1 LPVRRIVWYV
11 RGLLARSLLMMSV
24 IAACLTFSTAGSA
37 LAGAGALDTSYG
49 QAGAAIADFGTFQN
63 GAVVDQAFGNAMVV
77 QPDGKVIVVGTG
89 LDQFGQTN
97 DIVTA
102 RFTTSGALDPSWGGT
117 GRAQFDF
124 GQNETGYGAV
134 LQPDG
139 KLIVGGDS
147 AGSTGTSKVLAIRVN
162 TDGTSDST
170 FGSAGVARP
179 EFGYDAFGRAIAL
192 EPNGAIVI
200 VGYALI
206 SGTYYSIAARLN
218 NPQGTPDTSFFGT
231 GRSGT
236 NYPGFDEESMALL
249 LEPDGT
255 IATTGSQRAN
265 GSPSAP
271 SNFSLTTFTTPN
283 DDGASRID
291 LGGDDSGAAI
301 ALGSSGTPLIAG
313 TTNVHGTYDLVVA
326 QLLHMDGSG
335 TLDPS
340 FGSGGSAIVDLG
352 GSDSARAMVVQ
363 PDGKIVVAGTSTQG
377 SGSTGTSRIGIVRLL
392 ADGQLDPSFG
402 TNGVEV
408 VGIPGAKLSGNA
420 VALQANGDIV
430 VGGTIIPAGSTRRQ
444 LLVIR
449 LHGDATGPASTGGGS
464 TTTGGG
470 STTTTPGGGGNTGG
484 GGASKTIPVLTSLA
498 VAPSV
503 FSAAPGGATV
513 ISSPSSRK
521 GTLISYQLNVTATVS
536 FVVERS
542 LPGRRQLVNGK
553 HRCEVQ
559 THRNAHD
566 AACTRVVTVGSFTQA
581 GKAGTDSLR
590 FSGRIDGKKLPRA
603 TYTLIATPKTL
614 VAGRAVSKTFK
625 IKG

>member
-1 LPVRRIVWYV
+1 
-11 RGLLARSLLMMSV
+11 MMSA
-24 IAACLTFSTAGSA
+24 IAMCLTFGIAGSA
-37 LAGAGALDTSYG
+37 LAGAGDLDTSYG
-49 QAGAAIADFGTFQN
+49 QGGAAIADFGTFQN

-102 RFTTSGALDPSWGGT
+102 RFLTSGALDPSWGGT

-147 AGSTGTSKVLAIRVN
+147 AGGTGTSNVLAIRIN
-162 TDGTSDST
+162 QDGTSDST

-179 EFGYDAFGRAIAL
+179 DFGRDEFGRAIAL

-200 VGYALI
+200 VGYTI
-206 SGTYYSIAARLN
+206 IRGTYFSLAARLN
-218 NPQGTPDTSFFGT
+218 NPLGTPDTSFFLGM
-231 GRSGT
+231 GYAVA
-236 NYPGFDEESMALL
+236 NYAGFDDESMALV

-255 IATTGSQRAN
+255 IATTGSQRAT
-265 GSPSAP
+265 GSPSATSDFLLATVTIAP
-271 SNFSLTTFTTPN
+271 LGA
-283 DDGASRID
+283 GASRFD

-301 ALGSSGTPLIAG
+301 ALGSSGTPVVAG
-313 TTNVHGTYDLVVA
+313 TTNVRGTYDFAVA
-326 QLLHMDGSG
+326 QLLHTDGSS

-340 FGSGGSAIVDLG
+340 FGSGGSTIVDLG
-352 GSDSARAMVVQ
+352 GSDTARGMVVQ
-363 PDGKIVVAGTSTQG
+363 PDGKIVVAGTSMLG
-377 SGSTGTSRIGIVRLL
+377 SGSTATSRIGVVRLL
-392 ADGQLDPSFG
+392 ANGQLDPTFG

-420 VALQANGDIV
+420 VSLQPSGDII
-430 VGGTIIPAGSTRRQ
+430 VGGTIIPPGSTRRQ

-449 LHGDATGPASTGGGS
+449 LHGDSTGAGSTGGGS

-470 STTTTPGGGGNTGG
+470 STTTPGGGGGGSNGG
-484 GGASKTIPVLTSLA
+484 GGVSKTIPVLTSLTVKPSAFGA
-498 VAPSV
+498 VS
-503 FSAAPGGATV
+503 GGATV
-513 ISSPSSRK
+513 ITSATSRK
-521 GTLISYQLNVTATVS
+521 GALITYELNVAASVS
-536 FVVERS
+536 FVVERG
-542 LPGRRQLVNGK
+542 LPGRRELVNGR

-566 AACTRVVTVGSFTQA
+566 AECTRVMSVGSFSQA
-581 GKAGTDSLR
+581 AKAGANSIR
-590 FSGRIDGKKLPRA
+590 FSGRIDGKRLPHA

-614 VAGRAVSKTFK
+614 VAGHAVSKIFK
-625 IKG
+625 IK